1 MTQNSYICRL
11 IHEHPDDWREI
22 CTEKK
27 IKVKEQYGYAI
38 FNYDIMA
45 DLGR

>member
-1 MTQNSYICRL
+1 MTLNSYICRL